1 MPVNRHTTN
10 TGRQFELKAMSQE
23 LHEAKSAVVALGD
36 GRGFLVNSPRHRQV
50 VVTAAPWL
58 PFFPHGLEVGTYNE
72 RTGNLQTRFARLKSR
87 KPKGAEFQ

>member
-50 VVTAAPWL
+50 CDCGSMVAVLSSWP
-58 PFFPHGLEVGTYNE
+58 
-72 RTGNLQTRFARLKSR
+72 
-87 KPKGAEFQ
+87 